1 MDARNHELPLQADDP
16 YLLEPGY
23 GPGAGARSTISIA
36 DILQTL
42 RRGWR
47 YPAYGLMIGIAAA
60 AAYVV
65 TVKVPYKS
73 SARILIDRSVSRY
86 LQTNKIV
93 DQPTFDES
101 EIASQIY
108 VLSSDSVILPV
119 VKSLDL
125 IHDGEFVSQRTLGGF
140 TVLDHLAKLKE
151 LFLQVI
157 GWSSGAG
164 AGSDPE
170 RVAAEALLKR
180 LTVLREDVAN
190 VITVSVESQDAK
202 KAADIANALSDTYI
216 ANTLDA
222 KLKSTKVVGQ
232 WLQDRLSELKVQATD
247 AERALQDFKV
257 AHNLLTESSG
267 PQSNELLA
275 SLKAQLASARIAVA
289 EARERLELIRRS
301 DGDGLLTALEAD
313 ALLNPARSGKINY
326 ALNNTD
332 LAKLRSQY
340 RDLLARETELK
351 TRVDPKHGALV
362 KLRGQIDVIRG
373 SIRAEERRIADVYEN
388 EYQVAKARESE
399 LAASVAKLAAD
410 TGGGGQVQVTL
421 RELES
426 SAETLRNLYN
436 NFLQKFK
443 EVNTAQSESMPV
455 QNARIIT
462 RAAPPLSKSPKKPLA
477 IGAGTTV
484 LGLLLGVGLVLGR
497 EWLADVFRTP
507 KAVEQATDK
516 KCVVLPMIEA
526 RSGLI
531 EEYVLEEPYS
541 RFAEA
546 FRNIKALIDGAHDS
560 PGAKVIGIVSSVP
573 DEGKTVVAA
582 NLASLII
589 DSSCARTLVIDSD
602 LHLRKLTAALAPDAK
617 VGFIDA
623 LEEPSRLSEFVVKRP
638 RSGLD
643 VLPCASATRIPNAAE
658 LLGSPDMNR
667 LLTAARSSYDYIIIE
682 IAPIMSV
689 VDVKTIERFIDAF
702 VFVVEWG
709 QTKRSLVLDALSEAD
724 VIRDRLVGMVLN
736 KADPVALRQMESYK
750 GDKFRRYYR
759 A

>member
-1 MDARNHELPLQADDP
+1 MDARNPDIPLHADDH
-16 YLLEPGY
+16 YAFEAEY
-23 GPGAGARSTISIA
+23 GQGSGSRSSINIA
-36 DILQTL
+36 DILESL

-47 YPAYGLMIGIAAA
+47 YPVYGCLIGLAAA

-108 VLSSDSVILPV
+108 VLSSDSVVLPV
-119 VKSLDL
+119 VRALKLTQDS
-125 IHDGEFVSQRTLGGF
+125 EFVGQGGF
-140 TVLDHLAKLKE
+140 GGVTILGHLAKLKE
-151 LFLQVI
+151 MVLRAV
-157 GWSSGAG
+157 GWDSGA
-164 AGSDPE
+164 ANFDPE
-170 RVAAEALLKR
+170 RVAADVLLKR

-190 VITVSVESQDAK
+190 VINVSFESQDAK
-202 KAADIANALSDTYI
+202 KAAEIANALSDTYI
-216 ANTLDA
+216 ANTLQA
-222 KLKSTKVVGQ
+222 KLESSKVVGQ
-232 WLQDRLSELKVQATD
+232 WLQQRLAELKTQATE
-247 AERALQDFKV
+247 AERALQEFKV
-257 AHNLLTESSG
+257 ANNLVAESTG
-267 PQSNELLA
+267 PQNSELLA

-289 EARERLELIRRS
+289 EAKERMELIQRG
-301 DGDGLLTALEAD
+301 DGDGILTGLEAD

-332 LAKLRSQY
+332 LVRLRTQY
-340 RDLLARETELK
+340 RELLARETELK
-351 TRVDPKHGALV
+351 TRVEPKHAALV
-362 KLRGQIDVIRG
+362 KLQGQIEVVRG
-373 SIRAEERRIADVYEN
+373 SIRAEEKRIADVYVN
-388 EYQVAKARESE
+388 EYQVAKARETQ
-399 LAASVAKLAAD
+399 LVASVAKQAAE
-410 TGGGGQVQVTL
+410 TGVGSEKQATL

-426 SAETLRNLYN
+426 TAETLRNLYDS
-436 NFLQKFK
+436 FLQKVK
-443 EVNTAQSESMPV
+443 EVGTVQTESMPV

-477 IGAGTTV
+477 VLAGSTMF
-484 LGLLLGVGLVLGR
+484 GIFLGVAFVLGR

-507 KAVEQATDK
+507 KALEQASDK
-516 KCVVLPMIEA
+516 KCLVLPRIETK
-526 RSGLI
+526 STLI
-531 EEYVLEEPYS
+531 EEYVLDEPYS

-546 FRNIKALIDGAHDS
+546 LRNVKALIDTAQTG
-560 PGAKVIGIVSSVP
+560 PGAKIIGIVSSVP
-573 DEGKTVVAA
+573 DEGKTIVAA

-589 DSSCARTLVIDSD
+589 ASSCARTLVIDSD

-617 VGFIDA
+617 EGFIDA
-623 LEEPSRLSEFVVKRP
+623 LEDPSRLSEFVVRRP

-643 VLPCASATRIPNAAE
+643 VLPCASPVRIPNAAE
-658 LLGSPDMNR
+658 LLGSPEMSQMLN
-667 LLTAARSSYDYIIIE
+667 AARSSYDYIIIE

-689 VDVKTIERFIDAF
+689 VDLKTIERFIDAF

-709 QTKRSLVLDALSEAD
+709 QTKRSLVLDALVEAD

-736 KADPVALRQMESYK
+736 KADPVALRNMESYK
-750 GDKFRRYYR
+750 GDKFRHYYQ